1 MDSSPIEHQQ
11 EKNGAT
17 LSHTPLNMTPQHS
30 TNTCPSSEGKDD
42 LAGHNHFNLPK
53 QR

>member
-17 LSHTPLNMTPQHS
+17 FSHTPLNMTPQHS